1 MLVII
6 RVFLYNVKYVE
17 PVFRNPVGGGGG
29 GSGGCGDGGNNSS
42 AFRS

>member
-29 GSGGCGDGGNNSS
+29 GCGDVGSNSS